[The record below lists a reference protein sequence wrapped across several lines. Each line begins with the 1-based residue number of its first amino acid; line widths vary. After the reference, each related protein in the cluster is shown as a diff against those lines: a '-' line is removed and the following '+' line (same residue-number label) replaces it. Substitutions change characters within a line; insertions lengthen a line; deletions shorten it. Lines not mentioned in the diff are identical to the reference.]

1 MALLEIRNLTKRF
14 GGLIANQN
22 IDLDIHQNEVVG
34 LIGPNGAGKTTF
46 FNCISGV
53 YKPEEGSIRFDG
65 EDVTPLSPDIICH
78 RGIARTFQIV
88 RTYKNMTVVEN
99 AMIGAFCQTKD
110 PRKAKQE
117 ALETLE
123 FTVLIDK
130 KDALGKALTL
140 PEKKRLEITVALA
153 TKPKLLLLDEAMAGL
168 TPKET
173 QVSVALI
180 RRIHESG
187 VAILM
192 VEHVMEV
199 IMPISHRVVV
209 LNYGVKIGDD
219 TPVKI
224 VQDEKVIKAYLGE
237 KYHARHS

>member
-1 MALLEIRNLTKRF
+1 
-14 GGLIANQN
+14 
-22 IDLDIHQNEVVG
+22 
-34 LIGPNGAGKTTF
+34 
-46 FNCISGV
+46 
-53 YKPEEGSIRFDG
+53 
-65 EDVTPLSPDIICH
+65 
-78 RGIARTFQIV
+78 
-88 RTYKNMTVVEN
+88 
-99 AMIGAFCQTKD
+99 
-110 PRKAKQE
+110 
-117 ALETLE
+117 
-123 FTVLIDK
+123 LIDK

-140 PEKKRLEITVALA
+140 PEKKRLEIAVVLA

-209 LNYGVKIGDD
+209 LNHGVKIGDD

-224 VQDEKVIKAYLGE
+224 VRDEKVIKAYLGE
-237 KYHARHS
+237 KYHARY